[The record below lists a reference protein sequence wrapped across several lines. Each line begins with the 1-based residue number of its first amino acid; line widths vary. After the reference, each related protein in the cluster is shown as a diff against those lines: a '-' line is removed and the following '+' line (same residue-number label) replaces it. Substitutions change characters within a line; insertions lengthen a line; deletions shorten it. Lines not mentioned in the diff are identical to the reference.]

1 MVVCRVTILIYI
13 ISLTLLLFNIWWL
26 IWEVVLLIN
35 GDVHL
40 FNQDTISWNFIS
52 LLNIYNIS
60 NNEINDWNFF
70 YSSISTTVNLYFLV
84 IDFFSNLQ
92 ELSFFPPVTETC
104 DKADKQETSVDCQRL
119 NVSSC

>member
-13 ISLTLLLFNIWWL
+13 ISLTLLFFNIWWL

-70 YSSISTTVNLYFLV
+70 YSSISTTVDLYFLV
-84 IDFFSNLQ
+84 IDFFSKLQ
-92 ELSFFPPVTETC
+92 ELSFFPPFTKTC
-104 DKADKQETSVDCQRL
+104 DKADKQETGVDCQRL